1 MGEDGLLDRFWC
13 SIFSPAG
20 ISLHAQRQCE
30 RIITVTLWVS
40 GFAGVVWG
48 FVTQSTSQMMLVFF
62 AGALIC
68 GCAVLPPWAF
78 WPQDEVDWVPRKQM
92 DRWLKTELAKELRER
107 PEDDAAAAAAGG
119 KPRTQ
124 QSRPKGKNK
133 PAGGAAGDKRR
144 R

>member
-92 DRWLKTELAKELRER
+92 DRWLKTELAKERER